1 MGNKALNLLL
11 CDLSVFSVSSVVK
24 ERYTMPTIS
33 FRLIKPSD
41 NRELAALIRAV
52 FREFHVD
59 MPGTVYT
66 DPTTDHLYELF
77 RQPGSVYW
85 IAEVDDLMTGGC
97 GVYPTPGLP
106 EGCAELV
113 KFYLSAPFRGK
124 GTGRALMEKCFESAR
139 AMGFRQLYL
148 ETFPELAKAVG
159 MYEKAGFRYLPQ
171 PLGDSG
177 HFACNIWMLKE
188 L

>member
-1 MGNKALNLLL
+1 
-11 CDLSVFSVSSVVK
+11 
-24 ERYTMPTIS
+24 MPTIT
-33 FRLIKPSD
+33 FRKIELSD
-41 NRELAALIRAV
+41 NREIAGLIRAV

-59 MPGTVYT
+59 RPGTVYT

-77 RQPGSVYW
+77 LHPGSVYW
-85 IAEVDDLMTGGC
+85 IAETDGEMAGGC
-97 GVYPTPGLP
+97 GIYPTPGLP

-124 GTGRALMEKCFESAR
+124 GTGRGLMELCFNSAR
-139 AMGFRQLYL
+139 DMGYKQIYL
-148 ETFPELAKAVG
+148 ETFPELGKAVG
-159 MYEKAGFRYLPQ
+159 MYEKAGFRYLQ
-171 PLGDSG
+171 GPLGNSG

>member
-1 MGNKALNLLL
+1 MSNI
-11 CDLSVFSVSSVVK
+11 
-24 ERYTMPTIS
+24 T
-33 FRLIKPSD
+33 FRKIEPSD
-41 NRELAALIRAV
+41 NREIADLIRGV
-52 FREFHVD
+52 FREFGVD
-59 MPGTVYT
+59 RPGTVFT

-77 RQPGSVYW
+77 RLPRSVYW
-85 IAEVDDLMTGGC
+85 IAEVDGVMAGGC
-97 GVYPTPGLP
+97 GVYPTTGLP

-113 KFYLSAPFRGK
+113 KFYLSARNRGK
-124 GTGRALMEKCFESAR
+124 GIGKSLMEHCFISAR
-139 AMGFRQLYL
+139 EMGFRQLYL

>member
-1 MGNKALNLLL
+1 M
-11 CDLSVFSVSSVVK
+11 S
-24 ERYTMPTIS
+24 TIT
-33 FRLIKPSD
+33 FRKIEPRD
-41 NRELAALIRAV
+41 NREIASLIRAV

-77 RQPGSVYW
+77 RHPGSVYW
-85 IAEVDDLMTGGC
+85 IAEVDGEMAGGC
-97 GVYPTPGLP
+97 GIYPTPGLP

-113 KFYLSAPFRGK
+113 KFYLALPFRGK
-124 GTGRALMEKCFESAR
+124 GTGKGLMEKCFESAIEL
-139 AMGFRQLYL
+139 GYRQLYL
-148 ETFPELAKAVG
+148 ETFPELGKAVG
-159 MYEKAGFRYLPQ
+159 MYEKAGFRYLSG
-171 PLGDSG
+171 PLGNSG